1 MSSSYALVTFI
12 EKVKVYY
19 KNEVNLVF
27 GKYQEMPPKFRAIT
41 ICNQNPFNEQYGF
54 MYLNDKFNFYDNMII
69 FGLKEDIIN
78 YSEVKHFYFFLRFGL
93 TVNQLKRNLL
103 NDLYETELSSM
114 EFDLGSDMLISCQF
128 NGNLCSETN

>member
-1 MSSSYALVTFI
+1 
-12 EKVKVYY
+12 
-19 KNEVNLVF
+19 
-27 GKYQEMPPKFRAIT
+27 
-41 ICNQNPFNEQYGF
+41 
-54 MYLNDKFNFYDNMII
+54 MII

-128 NGNLCSETN
+128 NGNLCSETNWDFKRFWNNIYGNCYTFNGGNNSYLSGDQIGLHLEMIVSKYKKQFKRFYMIF